1 MQGDSILYWKRFYFK
16 HNPSKRVFQ
25 VFSWLGLLFYLLRLC
40 NSDYLKRLFLLP
52 VSYVSEG
59 DRESLAKQF
68 VGEEVV
74 PRFYAEIIE
83 KLRGHLRQGCRV
95 VIISASPIFYL
106 KYLKDHLP
114 ELIIIGTDIIFPSKG
129 FFRLPVIDSKWGN
142 MKGETKVRFIRENL
156 LDQNEGKGCIA
167 YSDSHHD
174 IPLLNYVQWPV
185 AVQPNGKLARLAE
198 QRGWSILW
206 PLETKSN
213 WRRNLRKAWLLL
225 SDLGT
230 WPVRRSNLK

>member
-16 HNPSKRVFQ
+16 RNPSKRVFQ
-25 VFSWLGLLFYLLRLC
+25 VFSWLGVLIYLLRLC

-52 VSYVSEG
+52 ASYVSEG
-59 DRESLAKQF
+59 ERETLAKQF
-68 VGEEVV
+68 VREEVV

-83 KLRGHLRQGCRV
+83 KLRDHLRQGFRV

-114 ELIIIGTDIIFPSKG
+114 ESIIIGTDFIFPSKG

-142 MKGETKVRFIRENL
+142 MKGATKVRFIKENL
-156 LDQNEGKGCIA
+156 PDHNEGKGCHA

-174 IPLLNYVQWPV
+174 IPLLNYAQWPV
-185 AVQPNGKLARLAE
+185 AVQPNAKLARLAQE
-198 QRGWSILW
+198 SGWSILW
-206 PLETKSN
+206 PLQAKSN

-230 WPVRRSNLK
+230 WPVMPNNLK